1 MPIYDFRIE
10 STCLGERR
18 TATVFLPL
26 NHNSAIRCP
35 IVFCTDGQTLAAF
48 SQRIERDISN
58 RELEELVL
66 VGAHSSPWRS
76 QEYTLDQDD
85 SRFRLHEQVFT
96 EELPD
101 WLHAEF
107 GLTAERNRTGV
118 FGFSHGGAFALT
130 MASRHRALFGLVIAF
145 STAGKFEEFQ
155 ITQQTAD
162 PLPKFYLSAGTREKS
177 LLKATRRL
185 AKHLKQQKIEH
196 VITERYAGHDFEY
209 WETELSLALKW
220 GFPMNRSHNA
230 YDITTE

>member
-1 MPIYDFRIE
+1 MPVYDVLIE
-10 STCLGERR
+10 SNCLGQRR
-18 TATVFLPL
+18 AATVFLPL
-26 NHNSAIRCP
+26 NHDSAIRCP
-35 IVFCTDGQTLAAF
+35 IIYCTDGQTLAAF
-48 SQRIERDISN
+48 SQRIEREIGN
-58 RELEELVL
+58 GEVEELVL
-66 VGAHSSPWRS
+66 VGVHSSPQRS

-85 SRFRLHEQVFT
+85 SRFRLHEQFFT

-107 GLTAERNRTGV
+107 GLMAERNRTGV
-118 FGFSHGGAFALT
+118 FGLSHGGAFALT

-155 ITQQTAD
+155 MTKQSAD
-162 PLPKFYLSAGTREKS
+162 LLPKFYLSAGTREKS

-196 VITERYAGHDFEY
+196 RITERHAGHDFEY

-220 GFPMNRSHNA
+220 GFPMNNSQNA